1 MNHHCTWL
9 NVCIGHYNQAQY
21 LMYLAASL
29 ASSALSVQTLYQG
42 INRYYGQAEEEADY
56 RRNELVVLSTPELWN
71 LNFCLGLSFGLST
84 ILLYF
89 LVRQV
94 GRQRLD
100 LF

>member
-21 LMYLAASL
+21 LMYLASSL